1 MNYKEMKKQIIAS
14 VGGQDNIVNVT
25 HCATRLRLVLKDTD
39 KFDEDSIKKIDGVVN
54 TLKMGGQC
62 QIIIGHQVK
71 ELYNEFSNDTFATY
85 EAKGKQFNIKDT
97 FTAIGEFMSAAIGPA
112 IVPIIGGGLIKS
124 VLVILTQLNLLSSTS
139 DIYTVFW
146 FAADAV
152 FQFLPIFI
160 AIGVSRKLN
169 SNMMLAIYSVCI
181 LISPTFVNAVNSGT
195 VYTIFGIQIPA
206 LSYYNA
212 FLPALLTSILACL
225 IEKGLKKVLPDVLQS
240 LLIPFIVVLVMTP
253 LGLLVTG
260 PLSNTI
266 ANWLSIPLI
275 QLAQY
280 SQIFIPV
287 LGAIMPFMVMFGLH
301 GPLFTFSMVAFYMT
315 VGYEPLLMPASLCSH
330 LAMGAVALAVSIKSK
345 NQKVKS
351 NAASCCATVWLG
363 AVSEPVIFGV
373 LLQNKISM
381 LAACIGGFAGS
392 LIAGIGGLKCYA
404 VAGSGLFFIP
414 TFIGAESSLI
424 LALAASIT
432 SIVVAFIVTMMK
444 YRDED
449 EMDIRG
455 N

>member
-1 MNYKEMKKQIIAS
+1 
-14 VGGQDNIVNVT
+14 
-25 HCATRLRLVLKDTD
+25 
-39 KFDEDSIKKIDGVVN
+39 
-54 TLKMGGQC
+54 
-62 QIIIGHQVK
+62 
-71 ELYNEFSNDTFATY
+71 
-85 EAKGKQFNIKDT
+85 
-97 FTAIGEFMSAAIGPA
+97 
-112 IVPIIGGGLIKS
+112 
-124 VLVILTQLNLLSSTS
+124 
-139 DIYTVFW
+139 
-146 FAADAV
+146 
-152 FQFLPIFI
+152 
-160 AIGVSRKLN
+160 
-169 SNMMLAIYSVCI
+169 
-181 LISPTFVNAVNSGT
+181 
-195 VYTIFGIQIPA
+195 
-206 LSYYNA
+206 
-212 FLPALLTSILACL
+212 
-225 IEKGLKKVLPDVLQS
+225 
-240 LLIPFIVVLVMTP
+240 MTP